1 MAFLVCY
8 SDSSHDPE
16 STHGRRPNKAMYLN
30 QPFYETIFRE
40 CRLQSSFPI
49 LSEIAS
55 LKYKSPTL
63 VVAPDRLSQLGDEL
77 SKLKEIAPLTSQIDA
92 FEEVCREAVSDE
104 LGLTISG
111 DMYPEL

>member
-1 MAFLVCY
+1 MAFLICY
-8 SDSSHDPE
+8 SDSLQDPE
-16 STHGRRPNKAMYLN
+16 STHGRRPNKAIYLN

-40 CRLQSSFPI
+40 CRLRSGFPI

-63 VVAPDRLSQLGDEL
+63 VVAPNRLSQLCDEL
-77 SKLKEIAPLTSQIDA
+77 TKLKEIAPLASQIDA
-92 FEEVCREAVSDE
+92 FIEVCREAVSDG